1 MDEINSDK
9 AESFKAWSS
18 NSRWIV
24 FTSRR
29 DDGSYT
35 RLYFTYLDAD
45 GRATKPF
52 LLPQRDPEQNRRL
65 FKSYNVPEFTVD
77 ELRWDTKRLEDIV
90 LSEPVQVQ
98 QITE

>member
-1 MDEINSDK
+1 MDEINSDR

-18 NSRWIV
+18 TSRWIV

-35 RLYFTYLDAD
+35 RLYFTHIDAD
-45 GRATKPF
+45 GRASKPF

-77 ELRWDTKRLEDIV
+77 AVRWETKRLEEI
-90 LSEPVQVQ
+90 LISEPVQVQ
-98 QITE
+98 QIAE